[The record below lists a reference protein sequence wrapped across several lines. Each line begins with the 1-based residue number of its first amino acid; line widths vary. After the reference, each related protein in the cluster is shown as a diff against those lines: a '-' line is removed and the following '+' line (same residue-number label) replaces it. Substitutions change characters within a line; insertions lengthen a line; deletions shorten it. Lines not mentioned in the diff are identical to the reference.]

1 LASSNPFDV
10 SSGSG
15 KSSPTKDENHSSAG
29 SIAMLHHAR
38 VFTNGL
44 EWQIAEGMF
53 ETTLSLASAY
63 LRRGSVREAEYFI
76 REAEQLATSF
86 NAPAM
91 ICRALTMKVEVQL
104 QLRQLDTALNTLR
117 AATDTLNDIVNPDA
131 AELRKLHGEYN
142 ELLLQNKDAQLLY
155 TEALRMLEELD
166 KMFSGLDARNGHEFP
181 FLCRAELMIFLGDR
195 AALYR
200 VLSARRRVWSPQ
212 LQHFSLRSCD
222 NIVSFSP

>member
-1 LASSNPFDV
+1 
-10 SSGSG
+10 
-15 KSSPTKDENHSSAG
+15 
-29 SIAMLHHAR
+29 MLHHAR

-53 ETTLSLASAY
+53 ETTLSLASTY

-76 REAEQLATSF
+76 REAEQLANSF

-104 QLRQLDTALNTLR
+104 QLRQLDTALATLR

-142 ELLLQNKDAQLLY
+142 ELLLQNKDAQLRY
-155 TEALRMLEELD
+155 TEALKMLEELD
-166 KMFSGLDARNGHEFP
+166 KMFSRLDAQNGHGFP
-181 FLCRAELMIFLGDR
+181 FLCRAELMIF
-195 AALYR
+195 
-200 VLSARRRVWSPQ
+200 
-212 LQHFSLRSCD
+212 
-222 NIVSFSP
+222 